1 MSLLLEDYLSVVQQ
15 YGINTA
21 KDCTFSGTVTFSGT
35 TNLAG
40 VSLTNLTATGNTV
53 LGNAVT
59 DTTAI
64 TGATSI
70 TSTSASALV
79 VGANGDTNPVLKVV
93 ASTASQATG
102 IKIVGAAAAGGVD
115 VTAISSGTNENL
127 TINAKGSGTV
137 SINPTG
143 TGNISLGRATTV
155 NGQFQ
160 ANGPALLAASE
171 SIAAGG
177 GANCYTSVGQGATAP
192 RIVAGSG
199 APTIAAPKGS
209 LYLRIDGSGVGDRMY
224 VNTDASTTWTAV
236 TTAA

>member
-1 MSLLLEDYLSVVQQ
+1 M
-15 YGINTA
+15 
-21 KDCTFSGTVTFSGT
+21 GT
-35 TNLAG
+35 TNLDTLALSGDLTVAG
-40 VSLTNLTATGNTV
+40 SLTVTGSTVSAGQTITDLTTTGNTV

-137 SINPTG
+137 SINGTG

-155 NGQFQ
+155 NGAFT
-160 ANGPALLAASE
+160 ANGPASLAASE

-177 GANCYTSVGQGATAP
+177 GANCYASVGQGATAP

-209 LYLRIDGSGVGDRMY
+209 LYLRTDGSGVNDRAY
-224 VNTDASTTWTAV
+224 INTDASTTWTAL